1 MAERAAGQAQV
12 EMIAVLPLLAGLA
25 VVALQLMAF
34 GYAQS
39 LADGSA
45 EAGAVAI
52 AAGRPAAAAARAGQV
67 LVSSQLGSLLQLAQ
81 VEPYERLLPMRV
93 GLPDGRPA
101 SAYSVE
107 PRRAAPPADR
117 RPA

>member
-25 VVALQLMAF
+25 VLALQLMAF

-52 AAGRPAAAAARAGQV
+52 AAGRPAAAAARAALPGWA
-67 LVSSQLGSLLQLAQ
+67 GSRVDVEIDGARVQ
-81 VEPYERLLPMRV
+81 VELKPPEIVPGLGGRLTARSTAWIGPV
-93 GLPDGRPA
+93 AGGG
-101 SAYSVE
+101 
-107 PRRAAPPADR
+107 
-117 RPA
+117 

>member
-1 MAERAAGQAQV
+1 MAQRAAGQAQV

-52 AAGRPAAAAARAGQV
+52 AAGRPAAAAARAALPVGR
-67 LVSSQLGSLLQLAQ
+67 GLA
-81 VEPYERLLPMRV
+81 
-93 GLPDGRPA
+93 GR
-101 SAYSVE
+101 
-107 PRRAAPPADR
+107 RRDR
-117 RPA
+117 RCPGAGRVEAAGDRPGLGGRLTARSTAWIGPAGGGG